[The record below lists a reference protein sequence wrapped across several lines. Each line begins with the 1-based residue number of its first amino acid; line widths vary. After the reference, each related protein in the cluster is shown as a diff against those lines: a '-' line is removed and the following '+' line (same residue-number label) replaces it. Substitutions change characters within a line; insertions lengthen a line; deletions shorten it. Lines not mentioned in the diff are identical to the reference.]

1 MFWKSSSSFLL
12 HLKYG
17 ISESL
22 CQPTWEFPHLWVSY
36 NEVLHYYCL
45 NLFHLD
51 LLLLEA
57 KHILT
62 DPVLSGSLLSV
73 CAQSLQLCPTLC
85 DPLDWTVAHQA
96 PLSMGFSRQEYWSGL
111 SCLLERDLLDP
122 GIVPVSLSL
131 QVYSLPPE
139 PPGKPRELHVS
150 K

>member
-85 DPLDWTVAHQA
+85 YPLDC
-96 PLSMGFSRQEYWSGL
+96 S
-111 SCLLERDLLDP
+111 
-122 GIVPVSLSL
+122 
-131 QVYSLPPE
+131 
-139 PPGKPRELHVS
+139 PPGSSVHGVLQARILEWVVLPSWEGSSRPRDCTCVTFIAGVFFTHWATWETQRTAY
-150 K
+150 